1 MTLSKAGRIIKNEC
15 EFLGRSYE
23 WVMATIKTHSWMFS
37 DRVIEAHKT
46 LTEA

>member
-23 WVMATIKTHSWMFS
+23 WVMATIESHPWIFS
-37 DRVIEAHKT
+37 PRVIEAHKT